1 MKYRWELLLWLWL
14 AFFFHQADRQ
24 VFNVI
29 LPVLGQELSLS
40 SVQLGLVG
48 SVFIATNAL
57 MVPVA
62 GFLGDVHSRK
72 RIIVISL
79 FAWSLATLC
88 TGFGAGLYY
97 FIAVR
102 GVAMAAGEAFY
113 FPSAVA
119 MLSAEHIRTRAR
131 ALSLFQT
138 SVYVGLVASGW
149 IGGTI
154 AARWGWR
161 AVFWTFGACGLVLCL
176 PLWMRL
182 QDKRAEGALERVAI
196 GPTLRAILSTPTA
209 RFAALACS
217 AMVFVN
223 VGYLAWAPSYLYERF
238 HLTLAQAGLRSMLLH
253 HLFAFFGVVLGGA
266 ISDRFAPARPQ
277 VRLEL
282 QAFALLAGA
291 PFLYL
296 LGRASTE
303 MAAYGALAGFG
314 FFRGLYDSNTYP
326 AFYAVIAP
334 RFHSAASGLL
344 IAFAFLVASAAP
356 VLLGKAKETI
366 GLGPGLS
373 DLSFVYGLGAVL
385 AFWGARR
392 HFLTDFQIHRAGFSF
407 APSR

>member
-1 MKYRWELLLWLWL
+1 MTYRWELLLWLWL

-29 LPVLGQELSLS
+29 LPVLGKELSLS
-40 SVQLGLVG
+40 AVQLGLVG
-48 SVFIATNAL
+48 SVFVATNAL

-72 RIIVISL
+72 RIIVASL

-88 TGFGAGLYY
+88 TGFGAGLLY

-102 GVAMAAGEAFY
+102 GLAMAAGEAFF

-119 MLSAEHIRTRAR
+119 MLSAEHVDTRAR
-131 ALSLFQT
+131 ALSWLQT
-138 SVYVGLVASGW
+138 SVYIGLVASGW
-149 IGGTI
+149 IGGLI
-154 AARWGWR
+154 AAHWGWR
-161 AVFWTFGACGLVLCL
+161 AVFWTFGGCGLILSV
-176 PLWMRL
+176 PLRMRL
-182 QDKRAEGALERVAI
+182 RDKRAERALERVAI
-196 GPTLRAILSTPTA
+196 RPTLRAILSTPTA

-238 HLTLAQAGLRSMLLH
+238 HLTLAQAGLASMLIH
-253 HLFAFFGVVLGGA
+253 HAFAFLGVILGGA
-266 ISDRFAPARPQ
+266 LSDRLAPRRPK

-282 QAFALLAGA
+282 QAIALLAGS

-296 LGRASTE
+296 LGQASTE
-303 MAAYGALAGFG
+303 AVVYGALAGFG
-314 FFRGLYDSNTYP
+314 FFRGLYDSNTYA
-326 AFYAVIAP
+326 AFYAVIQP

-366 GLGPGLS
+366 GLGDGLS
-373 DLSFVYGLGAVL
+373 GLSLVYALGGML
-385 AFWGARR
+385 ALWGAWR
-392 HFLTDFQIHRAGFSF
+392 HFAVDFRWVGRTAVV
-407 APSR
+407 

>member
-29 LPVLGQELSLS
+29 LPVLGNELSLS
-40 SVQLGLVG
+40 AVQLGMVG

-57 MVPVA
+57 MVPIA

-72 RIIVISL
+72 RIVVISL
-79 FAWSLATLC
+79 FAWSLATLS
-88 TGFGAGLYY
+88 TGFGAGLFY

-102 GVAMAAGEAFY
+102 GLATAAGEAFF

-119 MLSAEHIRTRAR
+119 MLSAEHFDTRAR
-131 ALSLFQT
+131 ALSLLQT
-138 SVYVGLVASGW
+138 SVYIGLVASGW

-161 AVFWTFGACGLVLCL
+161 AVFWTFGASGLILSL
-176 PLWMRL
+176 PLHMRL
-182 QDKRAEGALERVAI
+182 QDKRPEGALERVAI
-196 GPTLRAILSTPTA
+196 RPTLHAILSTPTA

-223 VGYLAWAPSYLYERF
+223 VGYLAWMPSYLYERF
-238 HLTLAQAGLRSMLLH
+238 HLTLAQAGLASMLIH
-253 HLFAFFGVVLGGA
+253 HAFAFFGVVLGGA
-266 ISDRFAPARPQ
+266 MSDRFAPARPQ

-282 QAFALLAGA
+282 QAFALLAGS

-303 MAAYGALAGFG
+303 AVVYGALAGFG

-326 AFYAVIAP
+326 AFYAVIAS

-344 IAFAFLVASAAP
+344 IAFAFLVGSAAP

-366 GLGPGLS
+366 GLAQGLS
-373 DLSFVYGLGAVL
+373 ALSFVYALGSLL
-385 AFWGARR
+385 AFWGAWK
-392 HFLTDFQIHRAGFSF
+392 HFLVDFRWVART
-407 APSR
+407 APEAVV

>member
-29 LPVLGQELSLS
+29 LPVLGKELSLS
-40 SVQLGLVG
+40 GVQLGLVG
-48 SVFIATNAL
+48 SAFIATNAL
-57 MVPVA
+57 MVPIA
-62 GFLGDVHSRK
+62 GFLGDAYSRK
-72 RIIVISL
+72 RIIAISL
-79 FAWSLATLC
+79 FAWSLATFC
-88 TGFGAGLYY
+88 TGFGAGLLYL
-97 FIAVR
+97 IAIR
-102 GVAMAAGEAFY
+102 GVATAAGEAFF

-119 MLSAEHIRTRAR
+119 MLSAEHVDTRAR

-154 AARWGWR
+154 AAQWGWR
-161 AVFWTFGACGLVLCL
+161 SVFWIFGACGLVLSV
-176 PLWMRL
+176 PVRMRL
-182 QDKRAEGALERVAI
+182 RDKRAEGALDRVTIRPA
-196 GPTLRAILSTPTA
+196 LRAILSTPTA

-223 VGYLAWAPSYLYERF
+223 VGYLAWMPSYLYERF
-238 HLTLAQAGLRSMLLH
+238 HLTLAQAGLYSMLIH
-253 HLFAFFGVVLGGA
+253 HVFAFFGVLLGGA
-266 ISDRFAPARPQ
+266 LSDRLAPVRPQ

-282 QAFALLAGA
+282 QAVALLAGA

-303 MAAYGALAGFG
+303 VVVYGALAGFG

-356 VLLGKAKETI
+356 VLLGKAKDSI
-366 GLGPGLS
+366 GLAQGLS
-373 DLSFVYGLGAVL
+373 GLSFVYGIGALL
-385 AFWGARR
+385 AFWGARE
-392 HFLTDFQIHRAGFSF
+392 HFQTDFEWVKQT
-407 APSR
+407 AP